1 MGLQGNV
8 LTVLRPN
15 SIVLKLVG
23 VLQLGYFM
31 LSPAKLVQSRI
42 PSQECTQ
49 APCASSRSPSRFV
62 KAKCKRHI
70 NQMALRV
77 EGGPLPT
84 EAADPPL
91 SVISFQY
98 YA

>member
-1 MGLQGNV
+1 MHLGFLGYI

-15 SIVLKLVG
+15 SIVMKLVG
-23 VLQLGYFM
+23 VLPLGYFM
-31 LSPAKLVQSRI
+31 LEQSSQTCPEQDQTKSAHKPRI
-42 PSQECTQ
+42 D
-49 APCASSRSPSRFV
+49 RSPSRFV

-70 NQMALRV
+70 NQMALRA

-91 SVISFQY
+91 SVISCQY
-98 YA
+98 A